1 MSRFTVLKSYYLFF
15 SGDVINILCLL
26 LYCILSQWENHHHE
40 FLPTSSD
47 ISHTVPS
54 KWDACV
60 CLVCRLC
67 SPWCINWLNAFTK
80 ITFVAAL
87 VIAAA
92 IFCCFSMFN
101 PPLTHS
107 LVLHGMYVMWM
118 SSDRPYGWMYIDR
131 WTDRQTDEWA
141 DRQGIED
148 IYLVSLFQCL
158 Q

>member
-1 MSRFTVLKSYYLFF
+1 MKQYRLLRSDLYNNSWLLRYSSIRDDSIYCTEIVVSFLLRWYNQSLMFALVLYS
-15 SGDVINILCLL
+15 
-26 LYCILSQWENHHHE
+26 LSKWENQQLK

-47 ISHTVPS
+47 ISHTVPP

-87 VIAAA
+87 VITAA

-107 LVLHGMYVMWM
+107 LTHSFSTGCMLCECH
-118 SSDRPYGWMYIDR
+118 P
-131 WTDRQTDEWA
+131 TDHMD
-141 DRQGIED
+141 GCI
-148 IYLVSLFQCL
+148 
-158 Q
+158 